1 MEKAPDDKNLKGS
14 TIPFPFKSAVG
25 ERLSMGDVCR
35 YGEGDLNKNNKEGK
49 TSWDSFSYCLMMAH
63 NVYNHI
69 RAVQIANDMND
80 IEMIKHR
87 PEVKHWR
94 KTKGADNTDEP
105 SDFVP
110 RNILYFN
117 TLVEQVF
124 TSEKPMEVINNAR
137 SFLAD
142 IRGTRWAR
150 ATGGGKG
157 KNNFSSLFEDG

>member
-1 MEKAPDDKNLKGS
+1 MVKHQPD
-14 TIPFPFKSAVG
+14 
-25 ERLSMGDVCR
+25 
-35 YGEGDLNKNNKEGK
+35 
-49 TSWDSFSYCLMMAH
+49 
-63 NVYNHI
+63 
-69 RAVQIANDMND
+69 
-80 IEMIKHR
+80 
-87 PEVKHWR
+87 VKHWR
-94 KTKGADNTDEP
+94 KTKDSDTTDEF

-124 TSEKPMEVINNAR
+124 TAEKPMEVIDRAS

-157 KNNFSSLFEDG
+157 KNNFSSLFE